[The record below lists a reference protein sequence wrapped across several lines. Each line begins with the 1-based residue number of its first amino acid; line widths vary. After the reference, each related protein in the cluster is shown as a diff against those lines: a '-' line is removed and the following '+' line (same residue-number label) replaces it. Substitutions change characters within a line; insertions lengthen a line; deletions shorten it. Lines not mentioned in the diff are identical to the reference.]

1 MLSRRRYYDIF
12 SYFYDFI
19 IMLHS
24 RDESGRARQFLSES
38 AGINDGKILDICTG
52 TGAVAIEM
60 ARMFEARVTGV
71 DFSIGMI
78 RKAVAKAKGIKNLNF
93 LIADV
98 SNLPFKVNIFDGI
111 SCSHAFYEI
120 KGEKKRET
128 LKEIKRILKSGG
140 KFCMMEHDVPK
151 NPLIKILFYIRL
163 MSMGKKEALV
173 FLKEEMNIF
182 REYFAD
188 VIKENTPSGK
198 SKLISCKKP

>member
-1 MLSRRRYYDIF
+1 MNRRRYYDIF
-12 SYFYDFI
+12 SHFYDFI
-19 IMLHS
+19 IRLHS
-24 RDESGRARQFLSES
+24 GDESGRARQFLSES
-38 AGINDGKILDICTG
+38 TGINDGRVLDICTG

-60 ARMFEARVTGV
+60 AKMFEARVTGV

-78 RKAVAKAKGIKNLNF
+78 RKAFSKAKGIKNLNF

-98 SNLPFKVNIFDGI
+98 SELPLKENIFDGV

-163 MSMGKKEALV
+163 LFMGKKEALV

-182 REYFAD
+182 REYFVD
-188 VIKENTPSGK
+188 VIKENTPSRK

>member
-1 MLSRRRYYDIF
+1 MNRRRYYDIF
-12 SYFYDFI
+12 SHFYDFI

-38 AGINDGKILDICTG
+38 AGISEGRMLDICTG

-60 ARMFEARVTGV
+60 AKMFEAKITGV

-78 RKAVAKAKGIKNLNF
+78 RKASSKAKEIKNLNF

-98 SNLPFKVNIFDGI
+98 SELPFKENIFDGV

-140 KFCMMEHDVPK
+140 RFCMMEHDVPK
-151 NPLIKILFYIRL
+151 NPFIKILFYIRL
-163 MSMGKKEALV
+163 ISMGKKEALV

-182 REYFAD
+182 REYFVD
-188 VIKENTPSGK
+188 VIKENTPSRK